1 MLSETFMEKMIAAQ
15 KSLEKALLILNEND
29 DTQEKLRRIYHEC
42 LCNITQ
48 ESFPR
53 LLRMDY
59 FNLLRLA
66 NVPFNNLGRM
76 SPAGPYPHQGIHALL
91 PMAMLLLYKRLT
103 EWIAIENYLRGQRHI
118 TVR

>member
-1 MLSETFMEKMIAAQ
+1 MPEEICMERMITAQ
-15 KSLEKALLILNEND
+15 KSLEKALLILCEPAD
-29 DTQEKLRRIYHEC
+29 SEEKQLRIYHEC

-48 ESFPR
+48 QSFPQ

-76 SPAGPYPHQGIHALL
+76 SPAGPDTSLGINSLL

-103 EWIAIENYLRGQRHI
+103 EWISIETYLRRQRRI
-118 TVR
+118 CS

>member
-1 MLSETFMEKMIAAQ
+1 MLSETCMEKMIIAQ
-15 KSLEKALLILNEND
+15 KSLEKALLILIENG
-29 DTQEKLRRIYHEC
+29 DTEEKQRRIYQEC

-48 ESFPR
+48 ESFPK

-66 NVPFNNLGRM
+66 NAPFTNLGRM
-76 SPAGPYPHQGIHALL
+76 SAAEPNTHQELHALL

-103 EWIAIENYLRGQRHI
+103 EWIAIESYLRSQRHLYS
-118 TVR
+118 